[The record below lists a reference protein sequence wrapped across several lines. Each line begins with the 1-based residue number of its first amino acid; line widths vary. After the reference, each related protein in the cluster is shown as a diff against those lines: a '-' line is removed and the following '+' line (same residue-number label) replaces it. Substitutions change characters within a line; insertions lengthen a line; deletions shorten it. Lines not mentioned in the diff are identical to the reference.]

1 MICVNLKESKLKLVN
16 QPQIDAKTREI
27 ADYLNRKCD
36 IAVFIG
42 REKTTEAQRIAFTNT
57 YAEYEG
63 AILRLQM
70 EIRKLQA

>member
-1 MICVNLKESKLKLVN
+1 MDKQKLINDKR
-16 QPQIDAKTREI
+16 REI

-42 REKTTEAQRIAFTNT
+42 RDKTTEAQRIAFTNT

-63 AILRLQM
+63 AILRLEG
-70 EIRKLQA
+70 EIRKLSD

>member
-1 MICVNLKESKLKLVN
+1 MICVSSKESKLKLVN
-16 QPQIDAKTREI
+16 QEKIDEKRREI

-63 AILRLQM
+63 AILRLEG

>member
-1 MICVNLKESKLKLVN
+1 MKLAN
-16 QPQIDAKTREI
+16 QTKIDEKRREI

-42 REKTTEAQRIAFTNT
+42 RDKTTEAQRIAFTNT

-63 AILRLQM
+63 AIIRLEG
-70 EIRKLQA
+70 EIRKLSA

>member
-1 MICVNLKESKLKLVN
+1 MKLVN
-16 QPQIDAKTREI
+16 QKKIDEKRREI

-36 IAVFIG
+36 LAVFIG
-42 REKTTEAQRIAFTNT
+42 REKTTESQRIAFTNT

-63 AILRLQM
+63 AILRLEG

>member
-1 MICVNLKESKLKLVN
+1 MDKQKLINDKR
-16 QPQIDAKTREI
+16 REI

-42 REKTTEAQRIAFTNT
+42 RDKTTEAQRIAFTNT

-63 AILRLQM
+63 AILRLEG
-70 EIRKLQA
+70 EIRKLSA

>member
-1 MICVNLKESKLKLVN
+1 MICVSSKESKLKLVN
-16 QPQIDAKTREI
+16 QKKIDEKRREI

-36 IAVFIG
+36 LAVFIG
-42 REKTTEAQRIAFTNT
+42 REKTTESQRIAFTNT

-63 AILRLQM
+63 AILRLEG

>member
-1 MICVNLKESKLKLVN
+1 MICVSLKESKLKLVN
-16 QPQIDAKTREI
+16 QKKIDEKRREI

-63 AILRLQM
+63 AILRLES

>member
-1 MICVNLKESKLKLVN
+1 MICVSSKESKLKLVN
-16 QPQIDAKTREI
+16 QKKIDEKRREI

-42 REKTTEAQRIAFTNT
+42 RDKTTEAQRIAFTNT

-63 AILRLQM
+63 AILRLEG

>member
-1 MICVNLKESKLKLVN
+1 MDKQK
-16 QPQIDAKTREI
+16 QIKDKRREI

-42 REKTTEAQRIAFTNT
+42 RDKTTDAQRIAFTNT

-63 AILRLQM
+63 AILRLET
-70 EIRKLQA
+70 EIRRLSA

>member
-1 MICVNLKESKLKLVN
+1 MSCVNLKESKLKLVN
-16 QPQIDAKTREI
+16 QPQIDAKRREI

-42 REKTTEAQRIAFTNT
+42 RDKTTDAQRIAFTNT

-63 AILRLQM
+63 AIVRLEG
-70 EIRKLQA
+70 EIRKLSA

>member
-1 MICVNLKESKLKLVN
+1 MNCVNSKVSKLKLAN
-16 QPQIDAKTREI
+16 QSQIDAKTREI
-27 ADYLNRKCD
+27 QDYLNRKCD

-42 REKTTEAQRIAFTNT
+42 RDKTTEAQRIAFTNT

-70 EIRKLQA
+70 EIRRLQA